1 MGGRVDDGASPAG
14 HDLPVG
20 DHVRGAVRE
29 THIDTLALACPRQR
43 KRDKD
48 TTAPVHDDR
57 TRKRQRYRD
66 REIEH
71 APVPHSFFQLK
82 VTLKLFSEPSKVIRV
97 TEIVS
102 DICACARIRSRPG
115 NLLLVLALP
124 ALTHISSLFLKK
136 NYIPFP
142 PFCSNI

>member
-1 MGGRVDDGASPAG
+1 
-14 HDLPVG
+14 
-20 DHVRGAVRE
+20 
-29 THIDTLALACPRQR
+29 
-43 KRDKD
+43 
-48 TTAPVHDDR
+48 
-57 TRKRQRYRD
+57 
-66 REIEH
+66 
-71 APVPHSFFQLK
+71 

-136 NYIPFP
+136 KIIYRSRLFAVIFDEKLRPKGV
-142 PFCSNI
+142 NIILNTG